1 METEKRSLFLG
12 KEMEGR
18 EDGAEQTGAY
28 TEELAAAVS
37 GGRGRETQGGDRR
50 DAGEK
55 SPTATFDGRKLGDTE
70 NSYTISIGSNVVRIG
85 HITGGL

>member
-1 METEKRSLFLG
+1 MFSG

-18 EDGAEQTGAY
+18 ESGAEQIGAN
-28 TEELAAAVS
+28 TEELAAVVS
-37 GGRGRETQGGDRR
+37 GGRRRETQVGGRR

-55 SPTATFDGRKLGDTE
+55 SSTATSDGRKLGDAE

-85 HITGGL
+85 HIAGGLQRHF